1 MIKRNNGEIFIL
13 SLKTNKQQTGKEVTK
28 KSLAN
33 MKVKRN
39 LVQLTLCSKLTR
51 FPSVGVMLRNKRTI
65 KHNWT
70 LPADMKAQ

>member
-1 MIKRNNGEIFIL
+1 
-13 SLKTNKQQTGKEVTK
+13 
-28 KSLAN
+28 